1 MSESDRLRDL
11 VAAKLH
17 KLMGCL
23 AEEREKWF
31 FHQLYVRCDR
41 CKEIV
46 PMERAALLID
56 GPKFGI
62 TVHPAHGSETL
73 EVTLDEFRAV
83 LCEAC
88 RRVTGPTSKVE
99 NQEGE

>member
-1 MSESDRLRDL
+1 MGDDDRLREL
-11 VAAKLH
+11 VSRKLH

-23 AEEREKWF
+23 AEERERWF
-31 FHQLYVRCDR
+31 FHQLYIRCDR

-46 PMERAALLID
+46 PMERAALLVD

-73 EVTLDEFRAV
+73 EMTLDEWRSV

-88 RRVTGPTSKVE
+88 REVTGPTSKGE
-99 NQEGE
+99 GQEGK